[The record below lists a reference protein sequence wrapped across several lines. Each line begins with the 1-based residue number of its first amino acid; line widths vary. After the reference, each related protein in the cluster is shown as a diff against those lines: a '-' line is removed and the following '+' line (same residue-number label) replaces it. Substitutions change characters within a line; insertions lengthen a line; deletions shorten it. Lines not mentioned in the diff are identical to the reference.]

1 MLGAIEGLTLA
12 KHRKTFLASSRSLAV
27 KTTVARL
34 ASGGVVEN
42 SQFCDSKDDRDEN
55 AGVNDDYLLVGK
67 KNGIERE
74 THIEA
79 TGAVSG
85 FFCDK
90 HRRLGVDIATEVV
103 GSLDLPWLQMQ
114 IMNLVAHVCENLHP
128 GPAVALAHERRHA
141 RLKTRA
147 AAKAVA
153 RATSDENNAA
163 REAENWIPKSGTVKV
178 KAIAKA
184 TAVLTNEER
193 HN

>member
-1 MLGAIEGLTLA
+1 MRYVCWPKPSKFCASSCSEPLRGTLA

-67 KNGIERE
+67 KNVIERE

-79 TGAVSG
+79 TGAVVASSVTSI
-85 FFCDK
+85 DVW
-90 HRRLGVDIATEVV
+90 RTLPQVV
-103 GSLDLPWLQMQ
+103 GSLDLLWRMQ
-114 IMNLVAHVCENLHP
+114 IMNLVAHVCENLH
-128 GPAVALAHERRHA
+128 LACSGASHERRHA

-163 REAENWIPKSGTVKV
+163 REAENWIPKSGAVKV
-178 KAIAKA
+178 
-184 TAVLTNEER
+184 R
-193 HN
+193 R